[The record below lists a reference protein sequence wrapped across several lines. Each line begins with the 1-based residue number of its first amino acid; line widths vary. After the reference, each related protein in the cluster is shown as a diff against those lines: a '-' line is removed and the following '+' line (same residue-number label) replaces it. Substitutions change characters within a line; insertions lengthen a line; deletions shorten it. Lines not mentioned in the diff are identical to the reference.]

1 MILRRLLRCRG
12 GLPNSCKL
20 RNKFSIFT
28 REEHVDSRQMENGHF
43 STARV
48 KLGHLTIQRP
58 DSRSFR
64 ANRMLS
70 RQSGFSRFQRKGLPH
85 PVTHQRLSFT
95 NIPAQKESCFPQ
107 RHVLCHTAKSAE
119 IRCIGAPRAILTG
132 SDKADMLA
140 WAQQDPQNFGVC
152 WLTDR
157 AQKFSPSLLHHK
169 KSAGYSEVSGG
180 TS

>member
-1 MILRRLLRCRG
+1 
-12 GLPNSCKL
+12 
-20 RNKFSIFT
+20 
-28 REEHVDSRQMENGHF
+28 MENGHF

-48 KLGHLTIQRP
+48 KLGRLTTQRP

-95 NIPAQKESCFPQ
+95 KIPAQKETCFPQ

-119 IRCIGAPRAILTG
+119 SRGTGAPRAILTR
-132 SDKADMLA
+132 SDKADMLT
-140 WAQQDPQNFGVC
+140 WAQQDPQYWEVC

-157 AQKFSPSLLHHK
+157 AQKFPPSLLHHE
-169 KSAGYSEVSGG
+169 KSAGYSEISGS
-180 TS
+180 TSLEDKTEEFPLHTNPLDSNSS